1 MTLEE
6 ALTEN
11 ALLRD
16 KISQLEALIVSL
28 QEQLR
33 KNSQNS
39 SKPPSSNPPNFQR
52 TPKPPTGK
60 KPGAQK
66 GHPGHKRNLFP
77 PEQVTAF
84 VPQIPSHC
92 AECNHELTGE
102 DPTPLL
108 HQVVEIPPIKPKIT
122 EYQLHKLSCSVCGKE
137 TRASLPKEVS
147 ASCFGPRLSA
157 MIGLSVGRFRLSRRM
172 VEELFQ
178 NFFGTKISLGSI
190 SNIEKELTKALE
202 KPVTD
207 AREFAQKQAVAN
219 VDETGFRQKN
229 VKSYLWVLVTH
240 FVTVFQIW
248 PNRNQAGAESLLGKI
263 RERTVGS
270 DRFSSYN
277 YIDNKNRQI
286 CLEHLKRDFVGLS
299 EKAGEVG
306 VLGSHLASDIKQVLK
321 IHREYKEGAH
331 QKEHY
336 EMKMQGYKWSVHK
349 SLVACAELDQK
360 KSSGMCREILKHKE
374 AMWTFTK
381 KPEVEPTNN
390 AAERALRHAVIWR
403 KLSFGSQSERGSRFV
418 ERILSVVA
426 SLRQQKR
433 NVLEWLTEAYQASIQ
448 QSTPPSLL
456 PTL

>member
-6 ALTEN
+6 AL
-11 ALLRD
+11 A
-16 KISQLEALIVSL
+16 KISQLEAQLASALALIADL
-28 QEQLR
+28 REQLR

-77 PEQVTAF
+77 PEQVNVF
-84 VPQIPSHC
+84 VPQRPSHC
-92 AECNHELTGE
+92 AECNHQLTGE

-108 HQVVEIPPIKPKIT
+108 HQVVEIPPIKPLIT
-122 EYQLHKLSCSVCGKE
+122 EYQLHKLTCSMCGKE

-147 ASCFGPRLSA
+147 PSCFGPRLSA

-172 VEELFQ
+172 VEEMFQ
-178 NFFGTKISLGSI
+178 DFFGTKISLGSI
-190 SNIEKELTKALE
+190 SNLEKVLTVALE
-202 KPVTD
+202 KPVTE
-207 AREFAQKQAVAN
+207 AREYAQKQAVGN

-263 RERTVGS
+263 LERVVGS

-277 YIDNKNRQI
+277 YINNKNRQI

-306 VLGSHLASDIKQVLK
+306 VLGAYLASDIKQVLK

-336 EMKMQGYKWSVHK
+336 EMKMQGYKLSIHK

-360 KSSGMCREILKHKE
+360 KASGMCREILKHEE
-374 AMWTFTK
+374 AMWTFVK

-418 ERILSVVA
+418 ERILSVVS

-433 NVLEWLTEAYQASIQ
+433 NVLEWLTNAYQASIEK
-448 QSTPPSLL
+448 SAPPSLL
-456 PTL
+456 PL